1 MWAHLANSVIAD
13 FLELIPMTETNVIER
28 LSDKMDMHMT
38 QFEQHLASDAIFQK
52 TTVEDFI
59 NLKNSTSEIV
69 TMFHGI
75 KKFGKWALSILSAI
89 LVAVTASG
97 ATSAYNSYQAKR
109 TVEERLLT
117 QANNSNVAKTLDE
130 QAKINKLLLEKL
142 QGQ

>member
-1 MWAHLANSVIAD
+1 
-13 FLELIPMTETNVIER
+13 MTETYIIDK
-28 LSDKMDMHMT
+28 LSDKMDLHMA
-38 QFEQHLASDAIFQK
+38 QFKEHLASDAIFQQ
-52 TTVEDFI
+52 TTIEDFS